1 MKNISKN
8 FKKITACRNS
18 NDTHL
23 HKFLDNNSAY
33 FGRNKKDKY
42 QSALS

>member
-1 MKNISKN
+1 MKKSIFKN

-18 NDTHL
+18 HDKHI
-23 HKFLDNNSAY
+23 HKFLDDNSTY

-42 QSALS
+42 